1 MSTRPLNDEGRELW
15 GGFELAIAG
24 MSHVGRIRKSNQD
37 AFDRFDDPARG
48 EILLAVADGM
58 GGHRGGETASRMAI
72 GTLGK
77 LCREGKGEPPERLR
91 RAIERANFEIHGL
104 ASRDTMLRGMGTTVV
119 ALLLCESGPSFVAHV
134 GDSRLYRLRDG
145 AFGPLTEDHSL
156 VASLVRNGSISP
168 EEARDHPKRNQIMR
182 ALGARQDV
190 DVDIAPIELRAGDA
204 YLLCSDGLYAMLP
217 DEDLGV
223 LARRSLDAHAVVA
236 WMIDAANQA
245 GGMDNITAVVA
256 NFVLPGTPVLLGKA
270 SADDALA

>member
-1 MSTRPLNDEGRELW
+1 MPTRPLNDEGREIW
-15 GGFELAIAG
+15 GAFELAIAG
-24 MSHVGRIRKSNQD
+24 TTHVGRIRKANQD
-37 AFDRFDDPARG
+37 AFDRFDDPERG

-77 LCREGKGEPPERLR
+77 LCREAEGDPPERLR
-91 RAIERANFEIHGL
+91 RAIERANFEIHKL
-104 ASRDTMLRGMGTTVV
+104 AGRDSMLRGMGTTVA
-119 ALLLCESGPSFVAHV
+119 ALLLCPEGPSFVAHV

-145 AFGPLTEDHSL
+145 HFGAITEDHSL
-156 VASLVRNGSISP
+156 VASLVRNGSIAP
-168 EEARDHPKRNQIMR
+168 DEARLHPRRNQITR
-182 ALGARQDV
+182 ALGSRSEVEV
-190 DVDIAPIELRAGDA
+190 DVAPIELRVGDR
-204 YLLCSDGLYAMLP
+204 YLICSDGLYAMLP

-256 NFVLPGTPVLLGKA
+256 NLVAPGTTSP
-270 SADDALA
+270 ADD